1 MNPLGF
7 TFLITIGLLIFV
19 LPRQLVFIPFI
30 IAVCYITFGQ
40 QLVIWDL
47 NFTVIRIFILLA
59 WIRLIIRG
67 EIRGFKLNTID
78 KAVIWWVV
86 ISCIA
91 HTLLWQTSGAFIYR
105 LGRGYNAAGLY
116 FLFRILIRDI
126 DEIEKIIKISAIIIL
141 PLSIIMIF
149 EMFSGRNIFSIFGG
163 VAETSWFRDGSV
175 RAQGPF
181 MYAGLAGTF
190 GAIIMPFYAALWFSD
205 KARFNAIVGCVAAT
219 IITITSHSSGPLMAY
234 FAGILGLIMW
244 RFHKRMRMVQY
255 AILFTLISLH
265 MVMKAPVWYLMAKV
279 GNLTGGTGWHRS
291 YIIDM
296 AIKYFNEWWLF
307 GTKDTSTWM
316 PYLLPSKTAY
326 DELSR
331 SSDITNQFILEGVE
345 GGFISM
351 LLFII
356 IIILCFRQIGISLR
370 LNENQPFSKRIII
383 WSLGASL
390 FANVVAFFSV
400 SYFDQILVFWY
411 MLLAMISALSMQRQQ
426 RV

>member
-1 MNPLGF
+1 
-7 TFLITIGLLIFV
+7 
-19 LPRQLVFIPFI
+19 
-30 IAVCYITFGQ
+30 
-40 QLVIWDL
+40 
-47 NFTVIRIFILLA
+47 
-59 WIRLIIRG
+59 
-67 EIRGFKLNTID
+67 
-78 KAVIWWVV
+78 
-86 ISCIA
+86 
-91 HTLLWQTSGAFIYR
+91 
-105 LGRGYNAAGLY
+105 
-116 FLFRILIRDI
+116 
-126 DEIEKIIKISAIIIL
+126 
-141 PLSIIMIF
+141 
-149 EMFSGRNIFSIFGG
+149 
-163 VAETSWFRDGSV
+163 
-175 RAQGPF
+175 
-181 MYAGLAGTF
+181 
-190 GAIIMPFYAALWFSD
+190 MPFYAALWFSD

-244 RFHKRMRMVQY
+244 RFHKRMRLVRY

-390 FANVVAFFSV
+390 FANVVAMFSC
-400 SYFDQILVFWY
+400 SYYDQTIVVWWL
-411 MLLAMISALSMQRQQ
+411 LLAMISSTCIQKQNSADSTNRKE
-426 RV
+426 VDC